1 MDNLL
6 SGESFPRAR
15 GIASNRSVLLAG
27 TLKVALALLAGLLA
41 AITVQAEQSQDASS
55 AGAVAAPTDTVS
67 STDYVIG
74 PGDVLQVFVWRN
86 PELSVTVPVRP
97 DGKISTP
104 LVEDMV
110 AVGKTPAQLAR
121 DMEKVL
127 GVVLRVPSVNIIL
140 SSAVSAL
147 SQVKIVGKVKIPTSV
162 PYTKGMRVLDVV
174 LKAGGMADFAAANR
188 AFVVRTAGGKST
200 KIKINLNKLIESG
213 DVRQNIE
220 LQPGDVIIVPESWF

>member
-1 MDNLL
+1 M
-6 SGESFPRAR
+6 
-15 GIASNRSVLLAG
+15 LAG
-27 TLKVALALLAGLLA
+27 RLKIALAFLAGLLMA
-41 AITVQAEQSQDASS
+41 TAGRADQPQDAGS
-55 AGAVAAPTDTVS
+55 ATAAAAPADTVS

-97 DGKISTP
+97 DGKVSTP

-127 GVVLRVPSVNIIL
+127 AVVLRSPSVNIIL
-140 SSAVSAL
+140 SSAVSTL
-147 SQVKIVGKVKIPTSV
+147 SQVKIVGKVKTPTSM
-162 PYTKGMRVLDVV
+162 PYTKGIRVLDVV

-188 AFVVRTAGGKST
+188 AFVVRTVGGKST
-200 KIKINLNKLIESG
+200 KIKINLNKLIEAG
-213 DVRQNIE
+213 DIRQNIE
-220 LQPGDVIIVPESWF
+220 LQPGDVIIVPETWF